1 MTTRYLLFFAMVIL
15 ISACRSGDL
24 RCPEP
29 EVVKLKKSSAYKFH
43 MFDRKQKDKVMAQSR
58 SYPRDYKR
66 SDARHKDLKDI
77 EEWDCPRP
85 GSQQDKI
92 NQKRLK
98 RIQKNA
104 ESNPRKAST
113 TPVDIEPAH
122 SHSTS
127 N

>member
-1 MTTRYLLFFAMVIL
+1 MSARIL
-15 ISACRSGDL
+15 IGLLLAIGFSACRSGEI

-43 MFDRKQKDKVMAQSR
+43 MFDRKQKEKVMAQSNALA
-58 SYPRDYKR
+58 RDYKR
-66 SDARHKDLKDI
+66 NEARHKELKDI

-85 GSQQDKI
+85 GSHQDKI

-113 TPVDIEPAH
+113 TPIDVAPAH
-122 SHSTS
+122 SHT
-127 N
+127 NY

>member
-1 MTTRYLLFFAMVIL
+1 MATRLLFIL
-15 ISACRSGDL
+15 ILVVGFSACRTGDI

-43 MFDRKQKDKVMAQSR
+43 VFDKKQKEKVMAQSNTYAR
-58 SYPRDYKR
+58 ESKR
-66 SDARHKDLKDI
+66 EARHKELKDI

-85 GSQQDKI
+85 GSPQDKA

-104 ESNPRKAST
+104 ESNPRKTNT
-113 TPVDIEPAH
+113 TPIDVAPAH
-122 SHSTS
+122 THSD